1 MQLALDCKNL
11 GEAVFLRE
19 NVAVATE
26 YGYYRNKE
34 NEFTTPRV
42 VVFADMGC
50 EAATLTAVE
59 YSQVV
64 LRQDDD
70 A

>member
-1 MQLALDCKNL
+1 MALDLKGL
-11 GEAVFLRE
+11 GEAVFLQE
-19 NVAVATE
+19 NVAVAVE
-26 YGYYRNKE
+26 FGYYRNLEGEFKE
-34 NEFTTPRV
+34 SQL

-59 YSQVV
+59 YSTVPPRPQPH
-64 LRQDDD
+64 